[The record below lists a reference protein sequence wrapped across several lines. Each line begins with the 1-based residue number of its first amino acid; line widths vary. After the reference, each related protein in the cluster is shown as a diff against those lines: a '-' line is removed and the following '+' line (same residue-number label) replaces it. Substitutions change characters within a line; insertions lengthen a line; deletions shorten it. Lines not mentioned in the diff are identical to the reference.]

1 LPRVQKLKKISSIK
15 TDIAHTHTRTTTE
28 AQCVSVH
35 TLRDNDSVYNNNRK
49 GAIDNSNMAM
59 ETSVY
64 IIIIIIIL
72 AKRTPYLAAD
82 TVLHCTALGYN
93 KELVQ

>member
-1 LPRVQKLKKISSIK
+1 M
-15 TDIAHTHTRTTTE
+15 
-28 AQCVSVH
+28 
-35 TLRDNDSVYNNNRK
+35 YNNNRK